1 MRLQVDQ
8 PIASPA
14 VSCLRDKKQACMFLR
29 PYLSVNSL
37 LSCHNA
43 CRPEAF
49 AALRSISA
57 VGSLSCGP
65 PTLERSAAA
74 TFCSRPAFA
83 HNQTLGHWPMPWAG
97 RIACNSNHALQN
109 LNGLRK
115 GLLTTQ
121 TLVRQLAPYAGGV
134 TALSAGSH
142 YLRRQQTGRSKRRS
156 ALNHGVALVETNAPA
171 SMQQTG
177 SASSSSSES
186 DADITGT
193 SGNGSQSDDK

>member
-29 PYLSVNSL
+29 PYLSVNSVF
-37 LSCHNA
+37 SCQEA
-43 CRPEAF
+43 CRLEVF

-57 VGSLSCGP
+57 VGSVSCAP
-65 PTLERSAAA
+65 STLERSAAV
-74 TFCSRPAFA
+74 TTCLRPALV
-83 HNQTLGHWPMPWAG
+83 HYRTLGCWPMPWAG
-97 RIACNSNHALQN
+97 QVACNSNHALQN

-134 TALSAGSH
+134 TTLSAGSN
-142 YLRRQQTGRSKRRS
+142 YLRRQQTSRSKRRS

-177 SASSSSSES
+177 SASSSSGES
-186 DADITGT
+186 DADMTGT
-193 SGNGSQSDDK
+193 PGNGSHSDDE

>member
-1 MRLQVDQ
+1 MRPQVDQ

-29 PYLSVNSL
+29 PYLSVNSI
-37 LSCHNA
+37 LSCQNT
-43 CRPEAF
+43 CRLEVF
-49 AALRSISA
+49 SALRSISA
-57 VGSLSCGP
+57 VGSVSCAP
-65 PTLERSAAA
+65 STRERSATA
-74 TFCSRPAFA
+74 TFCSRPAFV
-83 HNQTLGHWPMPWAG
+83 HYRTLGRWPMPWAAQV
-97 RIACNSNHALQN
+97 ACNSNHALQN

-142 YLRRQQTGRSKRRS
+142 YLRRQQTSRSKRRS
-156 ALNHGVALVETNAPA
+156 ALNHGVALVETSAPA

-177 SASSSSSES
+177 SASSSSGES

-193 SGNGSQSDDK
+193 SGNGSHSDDK